1 MSLGLGIGDMS
12 RASAVIVTVGRS
24 RGPDVDRRRVM
35 HSVPELLDMWLVV
48 E

>member
-12 RASAVIVTVGRS
+12 RASALIRTCGRP
-24 RGPDVDRRRVM
+24 RAPDVDRREVM
-35 HSVPELLDMWLVV
+35 HSVPELLDIRLVV